1 MRHIRVILF
10 CMVLLLGSCVLT
22 GFSATAMSS
31 PNLPPEQWVGKTFL
45 FHALPA
51 DRQGDGYE
59 IFKTGDAE
67 LGWAGDRSVWVP
79 YAAHI
84 YKRVR
89 ITDVV
94 GFPAGTNQKEYLI
107 YMIEKDT
114 GMKLVGRTVRGQLE
128 GLLLETDL
136 NQARKQF
143 LGKKVYV
150 KKHFLELE
158 DKLGGE
164 PPQTISV
171 RVGGGVQV
179 VGVRAGIRTD
189 EPIQLIVLVDGQRA
203 VLPIAY
209 SWTNIRGSAWK
220 QIQPWQ
226 EMLYIEDPRAKLG
239 WPQEVWDKVEAGSVE
254 TGMTKSQ
261 VELSW
266 GLPEDIIDDP
276 YGSWKSVWK
285 YGTSFLT
292 FKGDCLVAIEN

>member
-1 MRHIRVILF
+1 MRRKGVILL

-22 GFSATAMSS
+22 GVSAMAMSS

-67 LGWAGDRSVWVP
+67 RGWAEDRSVWIP
-79 YAAHI
+79 YAAHA

-89 ITDVV
+89 VTNVV
-94 GFPAGTNQKEYLI
+94 VFPAGTDQKEYLI

-114 GMKLVGRTVRGQLE
+114 GMKLVGRTVRSQLE
-128 GLLLETDL
+128 GLLLEADL

-143 LGKKVYV
+143 IGKKVYV
-150 KKHFLELE
+150 KKRFLELE
-158 DKLGGE
+158 DKLGGDT
-164 PPQTISV
+164 PQTIAVKIAS
-171 RVGGGVQV
+171 GVQV

-203 VLPIAY
+203 VLPLAY
-209 SWTNIRGSAWK
+209 SWTNIRSSAWK
-220 QIQPWQ
+220 QTQPWQ
-226 EMLYIEDPRAKLG
+226 EVLFTEDPRARMG
-239 WPQEVWDKVEAGSVE
+239 WPQEVWDKVEAGSVD
-254 TGMTKSQ
+254 TGMTKNQ

-266 GLPEDIIDDP
+266 GPPEDIIDDP

-285 YGTSFLT
+285 YGTSSLI
-292 FKGDCLVAIEN
+292 FKGDCLISVEN